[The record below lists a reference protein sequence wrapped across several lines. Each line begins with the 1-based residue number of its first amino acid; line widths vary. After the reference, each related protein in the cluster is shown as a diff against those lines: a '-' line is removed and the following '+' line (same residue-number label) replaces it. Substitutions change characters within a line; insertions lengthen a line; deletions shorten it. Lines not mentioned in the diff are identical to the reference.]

1 MFLLENSY
9 SSTNIVLKI
18 SMIKILFLQKF
29 EVFFGFVYL
38 LYIFD
43 LITAHTHISAQLNDS
58 AVFRLQ
64 LMYFLSTSL

>member
-1 MFLLENSY
+1 
-9 SSTNIVLKI
+9 
-18 SMIKILFLQKF
+18 MIKILFLQKF

-38 LYIFD
+38 LYIFN